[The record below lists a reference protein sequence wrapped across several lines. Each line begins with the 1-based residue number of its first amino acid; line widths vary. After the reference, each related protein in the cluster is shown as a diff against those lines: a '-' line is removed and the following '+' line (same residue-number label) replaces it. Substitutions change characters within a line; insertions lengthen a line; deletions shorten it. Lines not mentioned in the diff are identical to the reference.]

1 MKKKVVLVEDDK
13 DLRNELIIT
22 LKNAS
27 DIDCLYA
34 VTSAEE
40 ALQKIPEYPP
50 DVVLMDIKLPGM
62 SGIDCLPLLKEKV
75 PSLEILM
82 LTVYEEADV
91 IFRALKAGASGYILK
106 SSPPAVLFDAIRD
119 VYSGGS
125 AFSSPIARK
134 VVHYFQ
140 GHAKAA
146 LESKKLSSQ
155 ELTVLEL
162 MASGLINKE
171 IADKM
176 DISLE
181 TVKTYVK
188 RIYVKMHVGS
198 RAEAVNKHRS

>member
-1 MKKKVVLVEDDK
+1 MKKKVVLVEDDEG
-13 DLRNELIIT
+13 LRKELIIT
-22 LKNAS
+22 LKRAS

-40 ALQKIPEYPP
+40 ALQKIPECPP

-62 SGIDCLPLLKEKV
+62 SGIDCLPLLKEKI
-75 PSLEILM
+75 PSLEILI

-91 IFRALKAGASGYILK
+91 IFRALQAGASGYILK
-106 SSPPAVLFDAIRD
+106 SSSPAVLFDAIRD
-119 VYSGGS
+119 VHSGGS
-125 AFSSPIARK
+125 AFSSHVARK

-140 GHAKAA
+140 GHTKAA
-146 LESKKLSSQ
+146 SESKKLSCQ

-162 MASGLINKE
+162 MASGFINKE
-171 IADKM
+171 IAAKM

-188 RIYVKMHVGS
+188 RIYVKMHVCS